1 MKFGSVNNVWRLS
14 DWKLTMWRLILCFC
28 FFNMINY
35 SVLVSTSIYV
45 RWHVLISHGFFHPFS
60 FQLFKSLFFFP
71 RPINYI
77 KTPKKQTGKKKESEK
92 SIGFSFFFLLLEYE
106 IKDIFC
112 ELFRSFPAVWSALW
126 RVIWDSFALTSTE
139 SIPVDFSSYQQRQQQ
154 WQDIYRV
161 PLNGVAMP
169 ISPLFRLRTSRKHQ
183 MMKFSFRFRECENVF
198 STFLTWLLGRCI
210 RNY

>member
-1 MKFGSVNNVWRLS
+1 MFVGMSWFHMASFIPFL
-14 DWKLTMWRLILCFC
+14 
-28 FFNMINY
+28 FNSSN
-35 SVLVSTSIYV
+35 
-45 RWHVLISHGFFHPFS
+45 H
-60 FQLFKSLFFFP
+60 FFFP

-112 ELFRSFPAVWSALW
+112 ALW
-126 RVIWDSFALTSTE
+126 RVIWDLFALTSTE
-139 SIPVDFSSYQQRQQQ
+139 SIPVNFSSYQQRQQQ
-154 WQDIYRV
+154 RQDIYRV

-183 MMKFSFRFRECENVF
+183 MKKFSFRFRECKNVF

>member
-1 MKFGSVNNVWRLS
+1 MFVGMSWFHMASFIPFL
-14 DWKLTMWRLILCFC
+14 
-28 FFNMINY
+28 FNSSN
-35 SVLVSTSIYV
+35 
-45 RWHVLISHGFFHPFS
+45 H
-60 FQLFKSLFFFP
+60 FFFP

-139 SIPVDFSSYQQRQQQ
+139 SIPVNFSSYQQ